1 MKKSFVIVAQPGWL
15 RWLEWWLPAGVAAR
29 WGGGQWGG
37 GSAWWV
43 AGQLG
48 GVARVRRPTAIRAA
62 SSWGGWMRQHWMWRK
77 GRSGGLGRVGGGFP
91 RAGKGGW
98 TALIAD
104 RVMSSL
110 AIAARWSACGSP
122 ASMRPARP

>member
-62 SSWGGWMRQHWMWRK
+62 SSCGGWMRQHWMSRKWRS
-77 GRSGGLGRVGGGFP
+77 RGLARVRAGFP
-91 RAGKGGW
+91 RAVNAVW

-110 AIAARWSACGSP
+110 AIAARWGAWGWP
-122 ASMRPARP
+122 